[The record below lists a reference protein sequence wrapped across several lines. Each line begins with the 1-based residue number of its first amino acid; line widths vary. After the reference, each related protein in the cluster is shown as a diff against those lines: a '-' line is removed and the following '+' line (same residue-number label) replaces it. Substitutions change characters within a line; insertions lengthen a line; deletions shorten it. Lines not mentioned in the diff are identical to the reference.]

1 MKQSGLGP
9 IAARYVSALFEVATK
24 ASAVAAVEKDLS
36 DLARATHGNEGFARL
51 LTSPLLTRA
60 SQEKLMSALADSF
73 GAHQVTKAFLVTLAH
88 ARRLP
93 ALIECA
99 VQFARLAEEARGEM
113 TADIVTATAISKD
126 EEAQAEQRLSK
137 IYGKKVKLR
146 STQDAN
152 LLGGVIVKIGGMQLD
167 ASLAG
172 KLARMEQN
180 LKAA

>member
-24 ASAVAAVEKDLS
+24 ASAVAVVEKDLN
-36 DLARATHGNEGFARL
+36 DLARATRGNEGFARL

-99 VQFARLAEEARGEM
+99 VQFARLAE
-113 TADIVTATAISKD
+113 
-126 EEAQAEQRLSK
+126 AEQRLSK